1 MKKIILV
8 GYMGSG
14 KTAIGKILS
23 RKLNIKALDLDEIIE
38 KKCNASITDIFKFKG
53 EVYFRNLEHLCFKEL
68 MANNEDMIL
77 SLGGG
82 TPAYA
87 NNHELL
93 NGENTISIYLK
104 SSIEPLFERLR
115 NNKKK
120 RPIIAAMSD
129 AELKEFI
136 AKSLFERSFYYNKA
150 KYKIDIDAKSKEIV
164 ADEICQILS

>member
-38 KKCNASITDIFKFKG
+38 NKCNASITDIFKYKG
-53 EVYFRNLEHLCFKEL
+53 ELYFRNLEHVCFKEL
-68 MANNEDMIL
+68 VSNNEDMIL

-93 NGENTISIYLK
+93 NGENIISIYLK
-104 SSIEPLFERLR
+104 SSIDLLFQKLR

-120 RPIIAAMSD
+120 RPIIATMSD

-136 AKSLFERSFYYNKA
+136 AKSLFERSFYYNQA
-150 KYKIDIDAKSKEIV
+150 TFKIDIDTKSKEMV
-164 ADEICQILS
+164 AEEICLILS